1 MSIISFLFFI
11 FIIVMIAKS
20 NNITLSSYSSAL
32 KIIRANFSNV
42 SIPYSDYSV
51 TLCRG
56 DKSGENF
63 LFAIKNNSSPFSLQ
77 DVENLYEK
85 AEKLHIHNRILITD
99 LPINN
104 TTITPKKLKEYE
116 IDIWNSTKLAS
127 ISTPNTNTST
137 STYNSSA
144 LKTSDT
150 SDDNC
155 YIEEDLDDPIQDG
168 TFHTHSIFSIF
179 NNKTEHL

>member
-1 MSIISFLFFI
+1 MSIFISLLFFI
-11 FIIVMIAKS
+11 VIIIMVCANSTSGSLSFYGSAQKS
-20 NNITLSSYSSAL
+20 
-32 KIIRANFSNV
+32 IRAKFSNV
-42 SIPYSDYSV
+42 SIPYSDYSL

-63 LFAIKNNSSPFSLQ
+63 LFAIKNSFSPFSLQ
-77 DVENLYEK
+77 DIEKLYEK
-85 AEKLHIHNRILITD
+85 AEKLHIHNKILITD
-99 LPINN
+99 FPIDN
-104 TTITPKKLKEYE
+104 TTITQKKLKEYE
-116 IDIWNSTKLAS
+116 IDIWNSKKLAS
-127 ISTPNTNTST
+127 ISEPHAS
-137 STYNSSA
+137 SPYDSSA

-179 NNKTEHL
+179 NSKIERL

>member
-1 MSIISFLFFI
+1 MLIISFLLFI
-11 FIIVMIAKS
+11 FIIVMMAIS
-20 NNITLSSYSSAL
+20 TNTSLSSYSSAL
-32 KIIRANFSNV
+32 KIIRTHFSNV
-42 SIPYSDYSV
+42 SILYSDYSI

-63 LFAIKNNSSPFSLQ
+63 LFAIKNNSSSFSLQ
-77 DVENLYEK
+77 DIENLYEK

-99 LPINN
+99 LPINT
-104 TTITPKKLKEYE
+104 TTIIAKKLKEYE

-127 ISTPNTNTST
+127 ISSPNTNTST

-150 SDDNC
+150 SDDDC
-155 YIEEDLDDPIQDG
+155 YIEEDLNDPIQDG